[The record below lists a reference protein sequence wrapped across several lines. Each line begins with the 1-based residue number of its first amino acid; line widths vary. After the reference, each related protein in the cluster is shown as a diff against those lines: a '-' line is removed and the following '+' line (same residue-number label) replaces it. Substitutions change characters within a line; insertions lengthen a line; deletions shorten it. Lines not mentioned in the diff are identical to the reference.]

1 MPTTYHRHVTYAAD
15 TPVKMGIDEA
25 GRGAILGPLV
35 YGSAYWPISE
45 DTECSSLGFDG
56 EFFLNFSPFFL

>member
-1 MPTTYHRHVTYAAD
+1 MPLIEHRHVIYAAD
-15 TPVKMGIDEA
+15 THVKMGIDEA

-45 DTECSSLGFDG
+45 DAECSSLGFDG
-56 EFFLNFSPFFL
+56 